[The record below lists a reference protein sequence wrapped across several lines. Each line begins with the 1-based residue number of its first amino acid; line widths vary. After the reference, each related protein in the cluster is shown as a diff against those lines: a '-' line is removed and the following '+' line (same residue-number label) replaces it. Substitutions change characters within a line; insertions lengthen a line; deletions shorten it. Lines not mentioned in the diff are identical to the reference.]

1 MTILK
6 FFALVGIFSACIRPL
21 PTSANDVS
29 SNFQLNDVHPNYVVI
44 GAFRIHRN
52 ATRFTSHAKKD
63 LRLPAKYELNK
74 LRNLYYVYVLNTAD
88 RDEAIA
94 EANRL
99 RSESEFKDT
108 WVYNGNL
115 GELKPG
121 QESYTGVDINP
132 VTNRAMDDVQTGT
145 TNTPESGI
153 SETISASA
161 NPSITDTTP
170 TSIVET
176 PRPAAPEPDTEIE
189 GKKFFFSLTRST
201 DNQSVEGDVD
211 AIDLEKVKKLGT
223 YKGNMD
229 VKVSKPS
236 GKSGKVSFVC
246 EVFGYRKVQKEVD
259 YNNPSGEGI
268 SSTESGSVSVPFELT
283 RLQKGDIAVMY
294 NVYFFKD
301 ASIMRPESRYEIN
314 SLLEML
320 KENPNY
326 EIKIHGHTNGK
337 ANGKI
342 ISLEEGNTNFF
353 SLSKT
358 KEGFGSA
365 KKLSEERA
373 GIIKEFLVSN
383 GIDASRMQIKAWG
396 GKRPIHDKHSTRAQE
411 NVRVEIE
418 ILKD

>member
-1 MTILK
+1 MTSIK
-6 FFALVGIFSACIRPL
+6 FFALVGIFIACIRPL
-21 PTSANDVS
+21 PTLANDVFID
-29 SNFQLNDVHPNYVVI
+29 FQLSEEHPNYVVI

-63 LRLPAKYELNK
+63 LHLNAKYELHK
-74 LRNLYYVYVLNTAD
+74 IRNLYYVFVLNTPS
-88 RDEAIA
+88 REEAIA
-94 EANRL
+94 EAIRL

-121 QESYTGVDINP
+121 QESYAGVDIDP
-132 VTNRAMDDVQTGT
+132 TTNRAMDEVQTGT
-145 TNTPESGI
+145 AITPESGI
-153 SETISASA
+153 SAAATASVNASIADTPSVTSEAPKPEIS
-161 NPSITDTTP
+161 
-170 TSIVET
+170 
-176 PRPAAPEPDTEIE
+176 EPDTEIE
-189 GKKFFFSLTRST
+189 GKKFFFNLTRAN
-201 DNQSVEGDVD
+201 DKQPVEGDVD
-211 AIDLEKVKKLGT
+211 AIDLDKVKKLGT

-229 VKVSKPS
+229 VNVAKPT
-236 GKSGKVSFVC
+236 GKSGKISFVC
-246 EVFGYRKVQKEVD
+246 EVFGYRKVQKELD
-259 YNNPSGEGI
+259 YADPSGEGI
-268 SSTESGSVSVPFELT
+268 SSTESGSISVPFELT

-314 SLLEML
+314 SLLDML

-326 EIKIHGHTNGK
+326 QIRLHGHTNGK
-337 ANGKI
+337 ASGKI
-342 ISLEEGNTNFF
+342 ISLEEGSTNFF

-365 KKLSEERA
+365 KKLSQERA
-373 GIIKEFLVSN
+373 DIIRQFLVSN
-383 GIDASRMQIKAWG
+383 GIDPSRMQVKAWG

-418 ILKD
+418 ILQD